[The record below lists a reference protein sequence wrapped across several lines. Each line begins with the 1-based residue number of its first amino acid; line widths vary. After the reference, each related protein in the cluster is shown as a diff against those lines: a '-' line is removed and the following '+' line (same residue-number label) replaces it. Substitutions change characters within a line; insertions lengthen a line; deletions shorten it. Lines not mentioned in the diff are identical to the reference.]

1 MMPGKVA
8 KTEMKLDP
16 SLSPYTKLN
25 SKWIK
30 NLSIQQDSQ
39 KVLEGK
45 TEHVLYTHF
54 NKTPISQE
62 IQPATDK

>member
-1 MMPGKVA
+1 MMPGKVV

-30 NLSIQQDSQ
+30 NLSIQPDSH
-39 KVLEGK
+39 KELEGK
-45 TEHVLYTHF
+45 TERML
-54 NKTPISQE
+54 
-62 IQPATDK
+62 

>member
-30 NLSIQQDSQ
+30 NLNIQPDSR
-39 KVLEGK
+39 KVRGK
-45 TEHVLYTHF
+45 NRARALYAL

-62 IQPATDK
+62 I